1 MTSSAPST
9 YIVTLK
15 GVMTAESPL
24 ATTLPSLRSRP
35 ADSEQPSP
43 LPKMVVNYGA
53 QRVTVPYMPGSGIRG
68 RLRRCAVD
76 LLKRIYPDGMKLQDY
91 YYLAIGGVKGADA
104 ESKAD
109 LGSAKKRRE
118 DNPLIGL
125 FGAGAPWSQGRLSV
139 SHAVPETP
147 IGEDAVTGVRIDDI
161 GRPGGLALLTESE
174 QSAWIDM
181 AHHNSERSKKEATLK
196 RLKDE
201 LGGRGRSGKMPA
213 DADRT
218 ALQGRID
225 TLTQEIADHSAR
237 AYASHSVLRPL
248 PGYEFIPQGTRLT
261 QNLTLTHANRMEI
274 GAFIASL
281 REFAF
286 NPVIGGRA
294 AHHNGVVSARW
305 AFAVRDSLSH
315 DMISHGEMTITPYEG
330 LDLADDFLD
339 GCARDFL
346 DAMQGGRFDFA
357 APVVKKGTQSD
368 GDDES

>member
-1 MTSSAPST
+1 MTTANST

-15 GVMTAESPL
+15 GTMTAESPL
-24 ATTLPSLRSRP
+24 ATTLPPLRNRTV
-35 ADSEQPSP
+35 DMEQPSP
-43 LPKMVVNYGA
+43 LPKMVVNYGD

-76 LLKRIYPDGMKLQDY
+76 LLKRAYPDGMKLQDY
-91 YYLAIGGVKGADA
+91 YFLAIGGGKGADA
-104 ESKAD
+104 ENKAD
-109 LGSAKKRRE
+109 LGPAKKRRE
-118 DNPLIGL
+118 DNPIVGL

-147 IGEDAVTGVRIDDI
+147 ISEDSITGVRIDDI
-161 GRPGGLALLTESE
+161 GRPGGLSLLTPGE
-174 QSAWIDM
+174 QSAWVDM
-181 AHHNSERSKKEATLK
+181 AYHNSERSKKEAALK

-201 LGGRGRSGKMPA
+201 LGGRGRSGKAPA
-213 DADRT
+213 DADR
-218 ALQGRID
+218 AGLQTRID
-225 TLTQEIADHSAR
+225 TLTQEIAEHSAR
-237 AYASHSVLRPL
+237 AYATHSVLRPL

-274 GAFIASL
+274 GAFVCAL

-315 DMISHGEMTITPYEG
+315 DLMGHGDITIAPYEG
-330 LDLADDFLD
+330 LNINDDFLD

-346 DAMQGGRFDFA
+346 AALETGRFDFA
-357 APVVKKGTQSD
+357 APVVKKGTQGD